1 MKRSTEEQLATVTYL
16 QGEAQ
21 STADIGERLLEG
33 ASASRTSIGA
43 VLDSMR
49 VIETAIRENRA
60 RAQSLREATDRLGEQ
75 SRDIRARLAGFR
87 LRA

>member
-1 MKRSTEEQLATVTYL
+1 
-16 QGEAQ
+16 
-21 STADIGERLLEG
+21 
-33 ASASRTSIGA
+33 
-43 VLDSMR
+43 MR
-49 VIETAIRENRA
+49 VIETAIRENHE